1 MSAPTYQCQ
10 RYAALVHGAGLE
22 DEGPIIYYPGQGENS
37 ADEFLSENMAL
48 CLECYVGAVGG
59 PFGVKLEDQ
68 VLLTANGAELLSA
81 FPFDGRL
88 LGGR

>member
-1 MSAPTYQCQ
+1 MSAPAWHDADGVDYRRLRSERLGRFQEAMRARDVAACLLFHPANI
-10 RYAALVHGAGLE
+10 RYTTGTAVM
-22 DEGPIIYYPGQGENS
+22 DIYS
-37 ADEFLSENMAL
+37 T
-48 CLECYVGAVGG
+48 
-59 PFGVKLEDQ
+59 VKLEDQ

>member
-1 MSAPTYQCQ
+1 MAT
-10 RYAALVHGAGLE
+10 RRALPA
-22 DEGPIIYYPGQGENS
+22 
-37 ADEFLSENMAL
+37 
-48 CLECYVGAVGG
+48 
-59 PFGVKLEDQ
+59 FGVKLEDQ

>member
-1 MSAPTYQCQ
+1 MISA
-10 RYAALVHGAGLE
+10 
-22 DEGPIIYYPGQGENS
+22 
-37 ADEFLSENMAL
+37 
-48 CLECYVGAVGG
+48 GAVGG